1 MSVTPQKSSE
11 SDDNDERV
19 LVQTLDSGERHSDG
33 ARRTAMLKLSRK
45 AQLSAYFTIA
55 AAAFGLIR

>member
-11 SDDNDERV
+11 SDDNDARV
-19 LVQTLDSGERHSDG
+19 LVQTLDSEERRSDG
-33 ARRTAMLKLSRK
+33 ARRATIVKFSRK